1 MMKAVSSRTTVK
13 RLPKRGNYDPA
24 VIHAILDEG
33 LVCHVGFVVDGAP
46 FVIPMVYARDG
57 ERLIL
62 HGSNASR
69 LMRIGATEVELC
81 VTVTLLDGLVLA
93 RSAFNHSMN
102 YRSAVVFGRATAIT
116 DTAEKR
122 LALDRIVEHVARGRT
137 AEARA
142 ANDRELGA
150 TTVLSMPLAEASA
163 KIRTGGVGDDE
174 EDYTLPVWAGVLP
187 LRVVADLPIADERL
201 AEGVSVPEYVRD
213 YRRPGGKRLSLHEA
227 TASTEA

>member
-1 MMKAVSSRTTVK
+1 MKAVSSRSAVK

-69 LMRIGATEVELC
+69 LMRIGSTGVELC

-102 YRSAVVFGRATAIT
+102 YRSAVVFGRATAIV
-116 DTAEKR
+116 DAAEKR
-122 LALDRIVEHVARGRT
+122 RALDCIVEHVARGRA

-150 TTVLSMPLAEASA
+150 TTVLAMPLDEASA
-163 KIRTGGVGDDE
+163 KIRTGGVVDEE
-174 EDYTLPVWAGVLP
+174 EDYALPVWAGVLP
-187 LRVVADLPIADERL
+187 LRVVAGVPVSDERL
-201 AEGVSVPEYVRD
+201 VDGIAIPDSVRD
-213 YRRPGGKRLSLHEA
+213 YTRP
-227 TASTEA
+227 

>member
-1 MMKAVSSRTTVK
+1 
-13 RLPKRGNYDPA
+13 L
-24 VIHAILDEG
+24 L
-33 LVCHVGFVVDGAP
+33 CHVGFVVDGAP

-69 LMRIGATEVELC
+69 LMRIGATGVELC

-102 YRSAVVFGRATAIT
+102 YRSAVVFGRATVIT
-116 DTAEKR
+116 DVAQKR
-122 LALDRIVEHVARGRT
+122 LALDRLVEHVVPGRT

-150 TTVLSMPLAEASA
+150 TTVLTMPLDEASA
-163 KIRTGGVGDDE
+163 KIRTGGVVDDDE
-174 EDYTLPVWAGVLP
+174 DYALPVWAGVLP
-187 LRVVADLPIADERL
+187 LRSTFGPPLPDERL
-201 AEGVSVPEYVRD
+201 AQNVAVPEAVRD
-213 YRRPGGKRLSLHEA
+213 YARPAVTNVAAGD
-227 TASTEA
+227 ASAP

>member
-1 MMKAVSSRTTVK
+1 MKASSSRSTVK

-33 LVCHVGFVVDGAP
+33 LVCHVGFLVDGAP
-46 FVIPMVYARDG
+46 FVIPMVYARAG

-69 LMRIGATEVELC
+69 LMRTGATGVELC

-102 YRSAVVFGRATAIT
+102 YRSAVVFGRATAIS
-116 DTAEKR
+116 DLAQKR
-122 LALDRIVEHVARGRT
+122 LALDRIVEHVVPGRT

-150 TTVLSMPLAEASA
+150 TTVLTMPLDEASA
-163 KIRTGGVGDDE
+163 KIRSGGVIDDE
-174 EDYTLPVWAGVLP
+174 EDYALPIWAGVLP
-187 LRVVADLPIADERL
+187 LRVTPGLPVPDERL
-201 AEGVSVPEYVRD
+201 AQGVAVPEAVRD
-213 YRRPGGKRLSLHEA
+213 YERSRVNPG
-227 TASTEA
+227 